1 MPTEL
6 YENLEAPKKAV
17 LAAVDTGEYDVET
30 SLEELRELARTAGY
44 PVVGTATQKLQSP
57 VAATFMGSGRAAGAE
72 GVPGSG
78 GGRPH
83 HLR

>member
-44 PVVGTATQKLQSP
+44 PVVGVIADPDQLAQL
-57 VAATFMGSGRAAGAE
+57 R
-72 GVPGSG
+72 PGDRIG
-78 GGRPH
+78 
-83 HLR
+83 LRWSD

>member
-44 PVVGTATQKLQSP
+44 RWWAPPPKSCKAPWRPPLW
-57 VAATFMGSGRAAGAE
+57 AAAGCW
-72 GVPGSG
+72 S
-78 GGRPH
+78 
-83 HLR
+83 

>member
-30 SLEELRELARTAGY
+30 SLEELRQAGENGRLPGGGYRY
-44 PVVGTATQKLQSP
+44 PK
-57 VAATFMGSGRAAGAE
+57 AAKSCGGHLYGQRPTAGAE

>member
-30 SLEELRELARTAGY
+30 SLVSCGSWPER
-44 PVVGTATQKLQSP
+44 PATRWWAPLPKSCKVLWRP
-57 VAATFMGSGRAAGAE
+57 PLWAAADCWS
-72 GVPGSG
+72 
-78 GGRPH
+78 
-83 HLR
+83 